1 MIAVVDSTNEGIASR
16 LPTFR
21 PYPEYKDTGVDWLGK
36 IPAHW
41 CVRRLKT
48 ISSVQLSNVDK
59 KSVEGQEK
67 VRLCNYL
74 DVYYNE
80 RITENM
86 EFMAAT
92 ATPEHVRRF
101 SLKAGDVMITKDS
114 ESWTDIAVPAVVVKN
129 LPGVLCG
136 YHMAL
141 IRPYHKAIDG
151 RFLAHACAAIGPR
164 DQFHIAANG
173 ITRFGL
179 TEDTIKT
186 SVFGLPP
193 IVEQRAIA
201 DLLDRETAK
210 IDALIEKKERLIELL
225 HEKRIALITEAVT
238 KGLDPNVPMKD
249 SGVEW
254 LGKIP
259 AHWDVRP
266 LSQYLLRI
274 TYGFTNPMPLA
285 EEGPYMLTAFDVG
298 DGEILYENAR
308 RTTGEAFDH
317 YLTDKSRPQAGDILL
332 TKDGTLGR
340 VAVANG
346 RQVCINQSVAL
357 MRLDPKSI
365 YIDFVKNVLRSAPY
379 QDRMISEA
387 GGTAIKHIYISRLA
401 KMPMALPSKNEQRLI
416 SEFTKIELMKIDTLV
431 TKIREAIDH
440 LKEYRAALISAAVTG
455 KIDVRG
461 EVAQ

>member
-1 MIAVVDSTNEGIASR
+1 MVDSTNEGIASR
-16 LPTFR
+16 IPTFR

-41 CVRRLKT
+41 SVRRLKT

-92 ATPEHVRRF
+92 ATSEHVRRF
-101 SLKAGDVMITKDS
+101 SLNAGDVMITKDS

-151 RFLAHACAAIGPR
+151 RFLARACAAIGPR

-179 TEDTIKT
+179 TEDAIKT
-186 SVFGLPP
+186 SVFGFPP

-210 IDALIEKKERLIELL
+210 IDALLAKKERLIELL
-225 HEKRIALITEAVT
+225 REKRTALITQAVT
-238 KGLDPNVPMKD
+238 KGLDLSVPMKD

-259 AHWDVRP
+259 AHWEVKRLKFVLAAPLKYGANESAELDDPDLPRYVRITDIDESDGLREETFKSLP
-266 LSQYLLRI
+266 PEVAKEYLLREGDLLFARSGATAGKTFLYRKSWGECAYAGYLI
-274 TYGFTNPMPLA
+274 RARLEIKKVRPEFIRYFTASLSYWQWLASTYIQATIQNVSA
-285 EEGPYMLTAFDVG
+285 ERYASL
-298 DGEILYENAR
+298 
-308 RTTGEAFDH
+308 
-317 YLTDKSRPQAGDILL
+317 S
-332 TKDGTLGR
+332 
-340 VAVANG
+340 
-346 RQVCINQSVAL
+346 
-357 MRLDPKSI
+357 
-365 YIDFVKNVLRSAPY
+365 
-379 QDRMISEA
+379 
-387 GGTAIKHIYISRLA
+387 
-401 KMPMALPSKNEQRLI
+401 LPSPPVAEQCAVVSFIALQ
-416 SEFTKIELMKIDTLV
+416 TAKIDALV
-431 TKIREAIDH
+431 AKIQEAIGR
-440 LKEYRAALISAAVTG
+440 LKEYRTALISAAITG
-455 KIDVRG
+455 KIDVRD
-461 EVAQ
+461 EVRW